1 MWIDLSTDR
10 FFELFQRVKERKTY
24 TDVDLDD
31 DDIDGKRSYTLDEKL
46 RSNKYNRKYVNEL
59 TGTGR

>member
-1 MWIDLSTDR
+1 M
-10 FFELFQRVKERKTY
+10 KERKTY

-46 RSNKYNRKYVNEL
+46 KSNKYNKKYVTEL
-59 TGTGR
+59 KGSGK